1 MGKIKIVMAIIGIAV
16 QLTLSGCMGSFLQ
29 PKQDPTRYYII
40 SPLDSPKPI
49 AGAKDVMLNISQ
61 VRIPAYMTR
70 QQIVSAKKGGSEI
83 IISDFHRLPEFP
95 VDAFTRVLA
104 ANISKIAKSEHVYA
118 YPATAPKPDCIGV
131 RVTIFECMGVLG
143 EELKFKARWELVK
156 PQGAKIVAQKTEF
169 FSKKFPAK
177 NDYDGYV
184 GAMGEAMGELAA
196 DIVEGIVEFKGKN
209 YSAE

>member
-1 MGKIKIVMAIIGIAV
+1 MRKIKILTALIGVAA
-16 QLTLSGCMGSFLQ
+16 QMLLSGCMGDFLQ
-29 PKQDPTRYYII
+29 PKQDPTKYYII
-40 SPLDSPKPI
+40 SPLNSPKTI
-49 AGAKDVMLNISQ
+49 AGAKDVMLNVSQ

-70 QQIVSAKKGGSEI
+70 QQIVTAKKGSSEI

-118 YPATAPKPDCIGV
+118 YPATAPKPESIGV
-131 RVTIFECMGVLG
+131 RVTIFECMGVLD
-143 EELKFKARWELVK
+143 EELSFKARWELVK
-156 PQGAKIVAQKTEF
+156 PEGAKIVAQKTEF
-169 FSKKFPAK
+169 FSKKIPAK
-177 NDYDGYV
+177 RGYDGYV
-184 GAMGEAMGELAA
+184 SSMGEALGELAA